1 MSRRPTHPLRPTLS
15 VLVAALTALG
25 IMRAPAAAPVLPQG
39 VVPLCRAMA
48 GRVDAIDG
56 AGPVFLR
63 SWDAPAGSGPHPD
76 PALAGAAFAYDNALA
91 LRALIA
97 CGRSDA
103 AARIATAFADAVL
116 SEDPRQVA
124 ADRGRV
130 RNAYRAGAQTESPP
144 PPNGWWDAAA
154 GRWVE
159 DPYQTGT
166 ATGNAAWVGL
176 ALLAVAERPEDPA
189 FPADL
194 RRQALDAARRIG
206 GWVIDQTADEA
217 GPGGYTGGVDGAGAG
232 LRRIGWKSTEHHAD
246 LVALFTRLTA
256 ADPGTAGW
264 GVAADRARRFLDR
277 MWQAG
282 SDHFPTGTLPDGAT
296 LNTRTS
302 GLDAQ
307 LWPLL
312 LQGAPVAWRSAWA
325 WAGDAHGVDGGF
337 DFNDDRDGVWI
348 EGTAQAALVAG
359 HLGQTGEAQRLLDLV
374 LGEVS
379 PGGWLWATR
388 RPSITTGLAIGP
400 DSVIDDFRYH
410 RWPHLGATAW
420 AVLAATGANPFTTAS

>member
-1 MSRRPTHPLRPTLS
+1 MSRRPAFR
-15 VLVAALTALG
+15 VLAAAVAALG
-25 IMRAPAAAPVLPQG
+25 IARAPAAVPVSPETPLPEAAR
-39 VVPLCRAMA
+39 PLCQAMA
-48 GRVDAIDG
+48 GRVDAIGG

-63 SWDAPAGSGPHPD
+63 SWDAPAGAGPHPD

-103 AARIATAFADAVL
+103 AARIAAAFTDAVL
-116 SEDPRQVA
+116 SEDPRQAGV
-124 ADRGRV
+124 DRGRV

-144 PPNGWWDAAA
+144 PPNGWWDDAA

-159 DPYQTGT
+159 DPYQAGT
-166 ATGNAAWVGL
+166 ATGNAAWAGL
-176 ALLAVAERPEDPA
+176 ALLAVVERPEDTA

-194 RRQALDAARRIG
+194 RGHALDATRRIG
-206 GWVIDQTADEA
+206 RWVIDQTADEA
-217 GPGGYTGGVDGAGAG
+217 GPGGYTGGVDGSGTG

-246 LVALFTRLTA
+246 LVALFSRLAA
-256 ADPGTAGW
+256 ADPGNADW
-264 GVAADRARRFLDR
+264 PAAADRARAFLDR

-282 SDHFPTGTLPDGAT
+282 RDHFPTGTLPDGAT
-296 LNTRTS
+296 VNTATS

-312 LQGAPVAWRSAWA
+312 LADAPRLWQGAWA
-325 WAGDAHGVDGGF
+325 WAGDAHGIDGGF
-337 DFNDDRDGVWI
+337 DFNDDRDGIWI
-348 EGTAQAALVAG
+348 EGTAQAALVADR
-359 HLGQTGEAQRLLDLV
+359 LGQTDEAQRLLHLV
-374 LGEVS
+374 LGEAS

-388 RPSITTGLAIGP
+388 NPSITTGLAIGP

-420 AVLAATGANPFTTAS
+420 AVLAAARANPFTSAR